1 MELDKRI
8 KEGKRPL
15 TCFDAEEAKKYVG
28 KKCYLT
34 NDISLF
40 SDLDVFKDIEGC
52 KSVPNEYDGI
62 INTLSDID
70 TEISMV
76 FETTYLRWKFCIPC
90 EWVTKEKKEP
100 KYRPFKDHA
109 EYKEYLNDGIIES
122 WIQIREKLTGEVSEL
137 MYVGGSEAIICLG
150 AYSFDL
156 NNLFYDFELFNE
168 STCEW
173 QPFGVLEE

>member
-15 TCFDAEEAKKYVG
+15 TCFDVKEAKQFIG
-28 KKCYLT
+28 KECYLS
-34 NDISLF
+34 NSIADYA
-40 SDLDVFKDIEGC
+40 DLNNVTAKRILDDVSNTSIPY
-52 KSVPNEYDGI
+52 SSNPAGI
-62 INTLSDID
+62 YCYCL
-70 TEISMV
+70 
-76 FETTYLRWKFCIPC
+76 PC
-90 EWVTKEKKEP
+90 EWLEEEKKEP

-168 STCEW
+168 STGEW
-173 QPFGVLEE
+173 QPFGIKE

>member
-15 TCFDAEEAKKYVG
+15 TCFDVKEAKQFIG
-28 KKCYLT
+28 KECYLS
-34 NDISLF
+34 NSIADYA
-40 SDLDVFKDIEGC
+40 DLNNVTAKRILDDVSNTSIPY
-52 KSVPNEYDGI
+52 SSNPAGI
-62 INTLSDID
+62 YCYCL
-70 TEISMV
+70 
-76 FETTYLRWKFCIPC
+76 PC
-90 EWVTKEKKEP
+90 EWLEEEKKEP

-168 STCEW
+168 STGEW

>member
-100 KYRPFKDHA
+100 KYR
-109 EYKEYLNDGIIES
+109 EYKDLDEFFDVTGLEIGDLI
-122 WIQIREKLTGEVSEL
+122 KLKFPGNNVAEL
-137 MYVGGSEAIICLG
+137 LIVGGCNDCLFQS
-150 AYSFDL
+150 A
-156 NNLFYDFELFNE
+156 
-168 STCEW
+168 STNTRLHNFLRW
-173 QPFGVLEE
+173 SKYQSVANGSLLECWKNDY

>member
-15 TCFDAEEAKKYVG
+15 TCFDVKEAKQFIG
-28 KKCYLT
+28 KECYLS
-34 NDISLF
+34 NSIADYA
-40 SDLDVFKDIEGC
+40 DLNNVTAKRILDDVSNTSIPY
-52 KSVPNEYDGI
+52 SSNPAGI
-62 INTLSDID
+62 YCYCL
-70 TEISMV
+70 
-76 FETTYLRWKFCIPC
+76 PC
-90 EWVTKEKKEP
+90 EWLEEEKKEP

-122 WIQIREKLTGEVSEL
+122 WIQIREKPTGEVSEL

-156 NNLFYDFELFNE
+156 NDLFYDFELFNE
-168 STCEW
+168 STGEW
-173 QPFGVLEE
+173 QPFGIKE

>member
-15 TCFDAEEAKKYVG
+15 DCFDTEKANEFIGKACYFSNHLCSFNNLDNVLKAELKHIRFSSDGSNPYYTNA
-28 KKCYLT
+28 CYA
-34 NDISLF
+34 
-40 SDLDVFKDIEGC
+40 
-52 KSVPNEYDGI
+52 
-62 INTLSDID
+62 
-70 TEISMV
+70 
-76 FETTYLRWKFCIPC
+76 FCLPC
-90 EWVTKEKKEP
+90 EWVKEEKKEP

-150 AYSFDL
+150 AYSFYL

-168 STCEW
+168 STGEW

>member
-15 TCFDAEEAKKYVG
+15 TAFDVMESKFIGTDCYFSDKPSDFADLSKCQVG
-28 KKCYLT
+28 KLM
-34 NDISLF
+34 SLDAVSGMF
-40 SDLDVFKDIEGC
+40 GASKNNSYAVF
-52 KSVPNEYDGI
+52 Y
-62 INTLSDID
+62 
-70 TEISMV
+70 
-76 FETTYLRWKFCIPC
+76 FCLPC
-90 EWVTKEKKEP
+90 EWVEEEKKEP

-122 WIQIREKLTGEVSEL
+122 WIQIREKPTGEVSEL

-168 STCEW
+168 STGEW

>member
-15 TCFDAEEAKKYVG
+15 TCFDVKEAKQFIG
-28 KKCYLT
+28 KECYLS
-34 NDISLF
+34 NSIADYA
-40 SDLDVFKDIEGC
+40 DLNNVTAKRILDDVSNTSIPY
-52 KSVPNEYDGI
+52 SSNPAGI
-62 INTLSDID
+62 YCYCL
-70 TEISMV
+70 
-76 FETTYLRWKFCIPC
+76 PC
-90 EWVTKEKKEP
+90 EWLEEEKKEP

-156 NNLFYDFELFNE
+156 NDLFYDFELFNE
-168 STCEW
+168 STGEW
-173 QPFGVLEE
+173 QPFGIKE